1 MEKEGMASNTSMDAV
16 EAVAYALA
24 KEKKT
29 DDFYIQ
35 NSKDYKAPILVEK
48 LPPKVPLGAGEIA
61 TIDEVNNPLQ

>member
-1 MEKEGMASNTSMDAV
+1 LNKEGLASNTGFETV
-16 EAVAYALA
+16 EAVSYALA

-48 LPPKVPLGAGEIA
+48 LPPKTPLGAGEIT
-61 TIDEVNNPLQ
+61 TIDEV